1 MGTLIDEASEAVKHE
16 IKNPDGEFLG
26 VLLESS
32 DAYMLGNMLTRK
44 VVMRAGK
51 GFMRARKYIYIYIYI
66 YIIIWIIWFTWKLSF
81 MVFFQKIIY
90 LNKRWNVCLKSQWQM
105 HLSNALFFIIY

>member
-1 MGTLIDEASEAVKHE
+1 MDHIIRIIKPPENLGALIDEASEAVKHE
-16 IKNPDGEFLG
+16 IKNPEGEFIG
-26 VLLESS
+26 MLLESL

-44 VVMRAGK
+44 VVMWARN
-51 GFMRARKYIYIYIYI
+51 GFMRARIYIYIYI

-90 LNKRWNVCLKSQWQM
+90 LK
-105 HLSNALFFIIY
+105 

>member
-1 MGTLIDEASEAVKHE
+1 MGALIDEAIEAVKHE
-16 IKNPDGEFLG
+16 IKHPEGEFLG

-51 GFMRARKYIYIYIYI
+51 GFMRTRKYI
-66 YIIIWIIWFTWKLSF
+66 
-81 MVFFQKIIY
+81 
-90 LNKRWNVCLKSQWQM
+90 
-105 HLSNALFFIIY
+105 